1 MKILFLIPIL
11 FFANF
16 LSAQIDIEDRDDSF
30 IIENNKNIQKIE
42 IKEPF
47 YQIAVKGCK
56 DFKPASFEDG
66 ASAYKTILKKYM
78 YTFLNSEFY
87 TLNGEF
93 TFTLTIEEN
102 GRVSNIEGTPKIQYS
117 EVFFDDMQYV
127 VRRIKNNWVPA
138 KCDGKPIKSQMQ
150 LKMNF
155 TSLTADL

>member
-1 MKILFLIPIL
+1 MKTLLLIPAL

-30 IIENNKNIQKIE
+30 LIENNKNIQKIE

-47 YQIAVKGCK
+47 YQIAVKDCNN
-56 DFKPASFEDG
+56 FAPASFDGG
-66 ASAYKTILKKYM
+66 ASGYKAILRKYM

-93 TFTLTIEEN
+93 TFTLTIDEN
-102 GRVSNIEGTPKIQYS
+102 GRVSNIEGAPKIQYS

-127 VRRIKNNWVPA
+127 VRRIKNNWTPA
-138 KCDGKPIKSQMQ
+138 KCDGKPIKSEMQ

-155 TSLTADL
+155 TSVTADL

>member
-1 MKILFLIPIL
+1 MKTLFLIPVL
-11 FFANF
+11 FFVNF
-16 LSAQIDIEDRDDSF
+16 ISAQVDLEDRDESF
-30 IIENNKNIQKIE
+30 ILLNNKNIQKIE

-47 YQIAVKGCK
+47 YQVPAK
-56 DFKPASFEDG
+56 DCGNFTMASFEGG
-66 ASAYKTILKKYM
+66 ASAYKEILKKYM

-93 TFTLTIEEN
+93 TFTLTIDAN
-102 GRVSNIEGTPKIQYS
+102 GRVSQIEGAPKIQYS

-127 VRRIKNNWVPA
+127 VRRIKNNWTPA
-138 KCDGKPIKSQMQ
+138 KCDGKPVQSQMQ